1 MDIPEIGASFVE
13 TYEPSGPYGS
23 KSLGETPTIPTS
35 PAIRNAILDATG
47 IKFNE
52 LPINPHLM
60 FKKFKEAGLL

>member
-1 MDIPEIGASFVE
+1 MDIPEISTSFVE
-13 TYEPSGPYGS
+13 TYEPSGPYGC
-23 KSLGETPTIPTS
+23 KSLGETPAISPA

-52 LPINPHLM
+52 LPINPHSL